1 MVYGKN
7 RDGEDGNSD
16 SYYWMYFTQ
25 DRLPRALYTCRIK
38 NRTDNS
44 LTMINGKPCAELFG
58 ANILWMDSVTVFQI
72 ETYGGFDSLS
82 GLTCLILNGVE
93 P

>member
-1 MVYGKN
+1 
-7 RDGEDGNSD
+7 
-16 SYYWMYFTQ
+16 
-25 DRLPRALYTCRIK
+25 
-38 NRTDNS
+38 
-44 LTMINGKPCAELFG
+44 MINGKPCAELFG
-58 ANILWMDSVTVFQI
+58 ANILWMDSVTAFQI